1 MEKKKEER
9 TITIEQ
15 LEFLFKE
22 IRDLGQTVSVIETA
36 SCENCEVCKTAM
48 VWVLKALA
56 TVTGD
61 ENDIELG
68 RNLAREL
75 KLIPDNWYRVDI
87 LLKHAEIFKTPSA
100 IRKARETMEK
110 AHDNDHCHLISLAK
124 LTKDRNDVLKAR
136 KAVLSIKDNEA
147 QAVSLM
153 ELAKI
158 SKNSDDVKVALK
170 AIYKIDDYI
179 RREFFL
185 RELLNELKKNENSI
199 NKGKRKKTT

>member
-15 LEFLFKE
+15 LKILFKE
-22 IRDLGQTVSVIETA
+22 IRVLGKTVSAMETA
-36 SCENCEVCKTAM
+36 SCENCEVCKTAL

-68 RNLAREL
+68 RNLASEL

-100 IRKARETMEK
+100 IRKAREAMEK
-110 AHDNDHCHLISLAK
+110 AHDNNHWHLISLAK

-136 KAVLSIKDNEA
+136 KAVLSLKDNEA

-158 SKNSDDVKVALK
+158 SKDSDDVKVALK
-170 AIYKIDDYI
+170 AIYKIDDHI

-185 RELLNELKKNENSI
+185 DQLLSELKKN
-199 NKGKRKKTT
+199 